1 MIDRSA
7 LYRTQAGAVV
17 SSDNNEYSA
26 AKKRAANAHLMQRL
40 NKRVNDLE
48 ECVKFLSEKLR
59 KLDKNDN

>member
-1 MIDRSA
+1 MIDRA
-7 LYRTQAGAVV
+7 NLYRTNTGAVV
-17 SSDNNEYSA
+17 SSDNAEYSA
-26 AKKRAANAHLMQRL
+26 AKTRAANAHLMKRL